1 MVRILVYLLFLV
13 ALALGLAWL
22 IDHPGEIVLNWQGY
36 RIKTSLLV
44 GLGAILSVVT
54 ALVVAWNVLRSAVRS
69 PAAMARA
76 SRARRREKGFAAL
89 SQGIHAVGV
98 GDAQLAARAAARLQK
113 YLPGEPVAL
122 LLRAEAAQLMGDH
135 QAVEAI
141 FREMTARDDTRLLG
155 YRGLHAHAHRRG
167 EIASAHNYASA
178 AHDIAALPWS
188 AAAVFDRRVA
198 EKDWQ
203 GALDV
208 LEDKR
213 NFNGTGLGERQ
224 RAVLRTALALEKEQ
238 SAPDEALGLARL
250 ALKRAPDLVPA
261 AALAARL
268 LARKGA
274 VWRAAKA
281 IESAWPLGPH
291 PDLAKFYLDLRPG
304 ESHNGRLARARAL
317 AKLAPGHPE
326 SRMMLASAAIAA
338 CDFRAA
344 RESMRPLIAGEERP
358 TTRMCLLMA
367 EIEEAEH
374 GESGYI
380 REWLARAARAPRDA
394 CWTADGVMSDQWM
407 PASPVSGKLGAFVW
421 KRPDERIA
429 AGMEPADAIFRPIA
443 ASPEAPANL
452 LPKKETM
459 AIPPPEPEPARQKPA
474 STAAA
479 AGIQPVVEDAL
490 AAGSADEAAAG
501 TNNLARGGAPFEPLA
516 RDKPE
521 PSEGLQQPS

>member
-1 MVRILVYLLFLV
+1 MVRILVYLFFLI

-44 GLGAILSVVT
+44 ALGALLSVVA
-54 ALVVAWNVLRSAVRS
+54 ALVLAWNLLHSAIRS

-89 SQGIHAVGV
+89 SHGIHAVGI
-98 GDAQLAARAAARLQK
+98 GDAQLAAKAAARVQK
-113 YLPGEPVAL
+113 YLPGEPLAL

-141 FREMTARDDTRLLG
+141 FRDMTARDDTRLLG

-167 EIASAHNYASA
+167 EIESAHNYATA
-178 AHDIAALPWS
+178 AHQIAALPWS

-198 EKDWQ
+198 EKNWQ

-208 LEDKR
+208 LEDRR
-213 NFNGTGLGERQ
+213 NFNGTASEERQ

-238 SAPDEALGLARL
+238 AAPNEALRLARL
-250 ALKRAPDLVPA
+250 AVKRAPDLVPA
-261 AALAARL
+261 TALAARL
-268 LARKGA
+268 LGRKGA
-274 VWRAAKA
+274 KWRAAKL

-291 PDLAKFYLDLRPG
+291 PDLAKLYLDLRPA
-304 ESHNGRLARARAL
+304 ESHNERLARARAL
-317 AKLAPGHPE
+317 AKLAPGDPE

-344 RESMRPLIAGEERP
+344 REAMRPLIESEERP

-374 GESGYI
+374 GEAGYI

-394 CWTADGVMSDQWM
+394 CWVADGVMTDQWM
-407 PASPVSGKLGAFVW
+407 PASPVTGKLGAFVW
-421 KRPDERIA
+421 KRPDERMG
-429 AGMEPADAIFRPIA
+429 AGTEPADAIFRPIA
-443 ASPEAPANL
+443 ATPAAPAIL
-452 LPKKETM
+452 LEKQQTM
-459 AIPPPEPEPARQKPA
+459 AIPPPQPEPSPKKSVP
-474 STAAA
+474 AAA
-479 AGIQPVVEDAL
+479 AAAIEPDQENPL
-490 AAGSADEAAAG
+490 AQGSTFAAAG
-501 TNNLARGGAPFEPLA
+501 ESAAFEQLAQDKLA
-516 RDKPE
+516 QG
-521 PSEGLQQPS
+521 EGLQPNS